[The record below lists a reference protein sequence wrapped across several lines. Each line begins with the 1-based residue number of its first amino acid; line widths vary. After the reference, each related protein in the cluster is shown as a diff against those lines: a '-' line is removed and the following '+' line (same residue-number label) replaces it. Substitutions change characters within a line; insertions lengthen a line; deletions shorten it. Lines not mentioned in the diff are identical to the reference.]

1 MTNMK
6 HVGAYVDE
14 KTYERMERL
23 RKRERRVSRSAWVD
37 RAIVRMVEEEE
48 LKLKQTKA
56 GSGALE
62 ATA

>member
-1 MTNMK
+1 MK

-48 LKLKQTKA
+48 ELKLKQTKA